1 MKYLILLQALFL
13 VGCAE
18 YQYVYQDRPVPV
30 SMQWLDP
37 CPEIHSDF
45 PEVLLLFDSTF
56 YAVYYD
62 HKKKRSHLAEIPP
75 GVYRTTDDRDA
86 RFEILP
92 GGELQCLE

>member
-1 MKYLILLQALFL
+1 MRYLILLQALFL

-18 YQYVYQDRPVPV
+18 YRIVREEVPVPV
-30 SMQWLDP
+30 LMVWLDP

-45 PEVLLLFDSTF
+45 PEVLLLFDETF

-75 GVYRTTDDRDA
+75 GTYRTTDDREA
-86 RFEILP
+86 RFEVLK
-92 GGELQCLE
+92 GGELQCLD